1 MTTHS
6 IILSWK
12 IPRTEEAGSPWGCKE
27 LGMTGSDFTIT
38 HVQEVLGQG
47 EEIEREK
54 GIILLPSSSLY
65 L

>member
-1 MTTHS
+1 MDRAACRLQS
-6 IILSWK
+6 MGLQ
-12 IPRTEEAGSPWGCKE
+12 E
-27 LGMTGSDFTIT
+27 LGMTGSDVTIT